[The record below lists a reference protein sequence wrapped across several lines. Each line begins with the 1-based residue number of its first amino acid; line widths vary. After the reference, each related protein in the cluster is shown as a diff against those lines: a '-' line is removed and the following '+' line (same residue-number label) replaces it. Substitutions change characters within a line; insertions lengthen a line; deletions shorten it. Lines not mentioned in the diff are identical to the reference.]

1 MNTPVITEYA
11 LEKLRDAL
19 ESGNTEEIEKW
30 DLCIR
35 SNNDMRIRAKHK
47 QREMDELGREAK
59 WRQQYKR
66 NY

>member
-1 MNTPVITEYA
+1 MDTPVTTEYA

-19 ESGNTEEIEKW
+19 ANGETEEVKKW

-47 QREMDELGREAK
+47 QREMDELRRKAIQ
-59 WRQQYKR
+59 RQQYKR

>member
-1 MNTPVITEYA
+1 MDTPITTEYA

-19 ESGNTEEIEKW
+19 ASGDTEEIRKW

-35 SNNDMRIRAKHK
+35 SNNDMRIRAKHR
-47 QREMDELGREAK
+47 QREIDELGRKAK
-59 WRQQYKR
+59 QRQEYER